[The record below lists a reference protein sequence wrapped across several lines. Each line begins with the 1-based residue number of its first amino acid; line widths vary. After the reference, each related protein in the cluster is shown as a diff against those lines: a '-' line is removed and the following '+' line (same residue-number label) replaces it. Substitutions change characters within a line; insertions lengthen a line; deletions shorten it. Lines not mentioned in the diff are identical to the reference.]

1 MSSRLHKIFT
11 SITILFFITILT
23 FFIIMLSAIRLN
35 NIQSVEEQMKRD
47 IDVVAAD
54 GGSRERILQR
64 LMSPQGTSKL
74 KLAAIYSPDRGLYG
88 LWSVSPSYVE
98 ELPGDPAS
106 LRGTPLF
113 TYNGIYEELVELPIP
128 GYSGEKAAVIYQVLS
143 ARDLRPIVEN
153 LLYMISGY
161 ALFIVIF
168 LFISISIDRNGKEQ
182 SFEYSGATVQEGA
195 PEPETPEPGE
205 RNAGK
210 SGAAEYSER
219 ARSDQQSGNA
229 RSHRQKN
236 DKDFS
241 AGENEI
247 WPSDLMKL
255 RLNNEIER
263 SAENESDIG
272 FAVFRLHKKLVS
284 DTQALSLFEKELL
297 KSFRYEDLIFHI
309 QNGYY
314 GIILP
319 NQNQDEC
326 VKQIERFQ
334 RVCDSESI
342 NTENV
347 FIGLSTRSGRLMSG
361 DRLMKEGIRAA
372 SMANPGNG
380 GFIQFKADPRKY
392 RAHLSGTPG

>member
-1 MSSRLHKIFT
+1 
-11 SITILFFITILT
+11 
-23 FFIIMLSAIRLN
+23 MLSAIRLD
-35 NIQSVEEQMKRD
+35 NIQRIQQHMNQD
-47 IDVVAAD
+47 IESALAA
-54 GGSRERILQR
+54 GGSRQNILRQ
-64 LMSPQGTSKL
+64 LISPPGNPKL
-74 KLAAIYSPDRGLYG
+74 KMAAIYSPEKGLYG
-88 LWSVSPSYVE
+88 LWSASSSYVE
-98 ELPGDPAS
+98 KIPGDPSS

-113 TYNGIYEELVELPIP
+113 TYNGIYEELLETPIP
-128 GYSGEKAAVIYQVLS
+128 GTSGEKAAVIYQVLS
-143 ARDLRPIVEN
+143 PSDLRPIGEN

-161 ALFIVIF
+161 GLFIIIF
-168 LFISISIDRNGKEQ
+168 LIISITVHRNREEQ
-182 SFEYSGATVQEGA
+182 TYEYSGAGIQEESPDPGPSETSSQNMGNSEGA
-195 PEPETPEPGE
+195 ETGE
-205 RNAGK
+205 TEQQHQQPARK
-210 SGAAEYSER
+210 HPPRRKKER
-219 ARSDQQSGNA
+219 
-229 RSHRQKN
+229 
-236 DKDFS
+236 DFS

-272 FAVFRLHKKLVS
+272 FAVFRLGREFTKDS
-284 DTQALSLFEKELL
+284 TALSTFERELL

-309 QNGYY
+309 QTGYY

-334 RVCDSESI
+334 RICDNGSI
-342 NTENV
+342 NTEHV
-347 FIGLSTRSGRLMSG
+347 FIGLTTRSGRLMSG

-372 SMANPGNG
+372 SMANTGNG